1 LKYIWLNFILRP
13 VMNFILHFC
22 IKKRSEMNE
31 NLFKHILKLW
41 DYHNINESLKKADFI
56 LVMGSADD
64 RVATQAGYLFLLNYS
79 DLIITSGGFGKITK
93 NVNEISEGEKF
104 ALIIEGMR
112 VPKEKIII
120 ENEATNS
127 GENLKFT
134 KLKLKQLNLKL
145 KTGILVTKPYMK
157 RRAYATA
164 KKQWPEI
171 EWQVSAPNL
180 SFENYLNDAITFDMT
195 VNLMVGDLQRIK
207 IYAEKGFQIEQNI
220 PDDVWESYEF
230 LKNKGFNKYV
240 IE

>member
-1 LKYIWLNFILRP
+1 
-13 VMNFILHFC
+13 
-22 IKKRSEMNE
+22 
-31 NLFKHILKLW
+31 
-41 DYHNINESLKKADFI
+41 
-56 LVMGSADD
+56 MGSADD
-64 RVATQAGYLFLLNYS
+64 RVATHAGYLYLLNYS
-79 DLIITSGGFGKITK
+79 ELIIASGGFGKITK
-93 NVNEISEGEKF
+93 NVNKISEGEKF

-112 VPKEKIII
+112 VPREKIII

-134 KLKLKQLNLKL
+134 KLKLEQLNLKL
-145 KTGILVTKPYMK
+145 KSGILVTKPYMK

-180 SFENYLNDAITFDMT
+180 SFENYLNDAVTFDMT

-240 IE
+240 IELQKYDIFV